1 MGAIMKNKNQ
11 PLDRQQLLIDLYTQY
26 LLGEITL
33 GQLLSY
39 LRKNVLGLSQEKYAA
54 MVGISRRT
62 LTDIEQDKGQLTQ
75 VVLDKVFK
83 PLGLKAGLVPTHEHI
98 VRKVIQPAKD

>member
-1 MGAIMKNKNQ
+1 MKNKNQ

-26 LLGEITL
+26 LFGKITL

-39 LRKNVLGLSQEKYAA
+39 LRKNVLGLTQEKYAA

-75 VVLDKVFK
+75 IVLDKVFK
-83 PLGLKAGLVPTHEHI
+83 PLGLNTLSNTI
-98 VRKVIQPAKD
+98 

>member
-1 MGAIMKNKNQ
+1 MGAIMKKENQ

-26 LLGEITL
+26 LFGKITL
-33 GQLLSY
+33 GQLLSH
-39 LRKNVLGLSQEKYAA
+39 LRKNVLGLSQEKYAE

-98 VRKVIQPAKD
+98 VIKIIKPSE

>member
-1 MGAIMKNKNQ
+1 MKKENQ
-11 PLDRQQLLIDLYTQY
+11 PLDRQQLLIGLYTQY
-26 LLGEITL
+26 LFGKITL

-39 LRKNVLGLSQEKYAA
+39 LRKNVLGLTQEKYAA

-83 PLGLKAGLVPTHEHI
+83 PLGLKAGLVPTNEHI
-98 VRKVIQPAKD
+98 VHKVIQPFSD

>member
-1 MGAIMKNKNQ
+1 MGAIMKKENQ

-26 LLGEITL
+26 LFGKITL
-33 GQLLSY
+33 GQLLNH

-98 VRKVIQPAKD
+98 VSKIIKPSE

>member
-1 MGAIMKNKNQ
+1 MKKENQ

-26 LLGEITL
+26 LFGKITL
-33 GQLLSY
+33 GQLLNH
-39 LRKNVLGLSQEKYAA
+39 LRKNVLGLSQEKHAA

-98 VRKVIQPAKD
+98 VSKIIKPSE